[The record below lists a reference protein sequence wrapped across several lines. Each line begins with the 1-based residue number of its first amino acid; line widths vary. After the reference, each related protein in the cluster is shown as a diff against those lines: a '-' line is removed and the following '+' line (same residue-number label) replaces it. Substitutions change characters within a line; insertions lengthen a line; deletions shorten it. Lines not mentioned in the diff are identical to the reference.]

1 MVLFPDNMA
10 PPDVESRVAPP
21 LVNCAQCG
29 GMLPQGL
36 GEIECVLCGALCR
49 VSHQPTIIALK
60 EEKVQC
66 PHCMTAVEAGTD
78 KRPVDL
84 SCGSCSGIFTLTR
97 KIVKVEVQCPSCEAN
112 LRIRPRPGKRELTCP
127 GCQNP
132 FFVTF

>member
-1 MVLFPDNMA
+1 
-10 PPDVESRVAPP
+10 
-21 LVNCAQCG
+21 
-29 GMLPQGL
+29 
-36 GEIECVLCGALCR
+36 
-49 VSHQPTIIALK
+49 
-60 EEKVQC
+60 
-66 PHCMTAVEAGTD
+66 MTAVEAGTD

>member
-1 MVLFPDNMA
+1 MNVEA
-10 PPDVESRVAPP
+10 PEVESKIAPP

-36 GEIECVLCGALCR
+36 GEIECILCGALCR
-49 VSHQPTIIALK
+49 VSHKPTLDALR

-66 PHCMTAVEAGTD
+66 PLCLTAVEAGTD
-78 KRPVDL
+78 QRPVEL
-84 SCGSCSGIFTLTR
+84 TCGSCSGSFTLKR
-97 KIVKVEVQCPSCEAN
+97 KFAKVEIQCPACEAN

-132 FFVTF
+132 FNVTF